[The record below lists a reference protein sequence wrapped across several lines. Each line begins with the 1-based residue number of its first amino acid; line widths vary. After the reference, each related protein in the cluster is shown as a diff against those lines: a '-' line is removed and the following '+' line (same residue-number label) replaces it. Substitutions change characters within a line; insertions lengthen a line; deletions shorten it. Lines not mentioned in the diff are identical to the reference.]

1 MDDLNIPKHIAII
14 PDGNRRW
21 AKQNGFPAIE
31 GHRRGV
37 LAMKEISKA
46 CRDKG
51 IHTFT
56 AWGFSSENWS
66 RDIEEV
72 KYLMDL
78 FIKVLED
85 NEKEAHENQ
94 IKFVH
99 LGRKDR
105 LPDKLLNVVKRI
117 EHETKDYTKHIYNF
131 CLDYG
136 GQDEII
142 RATNKI
148 LQSDKKYDSITKEEF
163 EQYLDTAGQP
173 HPYVDLLIRT
183 SGEQRTS
190 GLLPFQMA
198 YAELYFE
205 QSYLPDFSVQK
216 FEIALQSY
224 ANRDRRFGGNTLD
237 NIKK

>member
-1 MDDLNIPKHIAII
+1 MTDTKTPNHVAII

-21 AKQNGFPAIE
+21 AKEHGLPSLE

-37 LAMKEISKA
+37 QAMREIAKA
-46 CRDKG
+46 CREKR

-66 RDIEEV
+66 REIQEV
-72 KYLMDL
+72 SYLMDL
-78 FIKVLED
+78 FMKLLEE
-85 NEKEAHENQ
+85 NEKDAHQNQ
-94 IKFVH
+94 VRFVH

-105 LPDKLLNVVKRI
+105 LPEFLLKEIKKI
-117 EHETKDYTKHIYNF
+117 EEQTKHYTKHLYNF

-136 GQDEII
+136 GQDEIL
-142 RATNKI
+142 RAVNKV
-148 LQSDKKYDSITKEEF
+148 LSSDQKITSINKEQF

-173 HPYVDLLIRT
+173 YTYVDLLIRT

-205 QSYLPDFSVQK
+205 PSYLPDFSVQK
-216 FEIALQSY
+216 FGIALQSY
-224 ANRDRRFGGNTLD
+224 SNRDRRFGGDTKD